1 MDGMVLVGGGL
12 WRPLADR
19 VHPSI
24 RFSGKKPRD
33 TTEPSMAATPTP
45 TPGHCRVPRLATP
58 PGTRSQLAH
67 GNVDVDAA
75 PYPVKLSS
83 RCSSDSVASRVGV
96 PLRVMIWS
104 VGRLLCTLQVLLV
117 GFTHFP
123 SSDGTSQSQQ
133 NLNCLIDSS
142 GHGGNRGHASCTGQD
157 ALCTMCST
165 CTGTYWLSS
174 STIHYT

>member
-1 MDGMVLVGGGL
+1 MNVAHVPRSSVALAHGTWSIVGQNSGKEARMDGMVLVGGGL

-83 RCSSDSVASRVGV
+83 RCSSDSAASRVGV
-96 PLRVMIWS
+96 PLRVMI
-104 VGRLLCTLQVLLV
+104 
-117 GFTHFP
+117 
-123 SSDGTSQSQQ
+123 
-133 NLNCLIDSS
+133 
-142 GHGGNRGHASCTGQD
+142 
-157 ALCTMCST
+157 
-165 CTGTYWLSS
+165 
-174 STIHYT
+174 